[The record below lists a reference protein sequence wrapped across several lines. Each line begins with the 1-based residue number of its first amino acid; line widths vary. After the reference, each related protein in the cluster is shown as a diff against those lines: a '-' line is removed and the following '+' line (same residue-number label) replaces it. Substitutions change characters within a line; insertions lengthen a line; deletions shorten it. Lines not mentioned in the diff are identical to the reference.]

1 MLYVE
6 RVRMSELKIKPIF
19 NPNGDDSVINRRII
33 KGNTTNLFNLNE
45 TKYNWAKSLYR
56 VMLANFWIPEKVD
69 LSQDV
74 LDFQELNEYEVKA
87 FESIISFLTFLDS
100 IQTNNI
106 PNIAEYITAPE
117 VSTLLAIQEYQEVI
131 HSQSYAYILES
142 IIPVQ
147 KRNKVYELWRSDK
160 QLFERNKYIADIYQ
174 KFVDNPNNVNFARV
188 MVANYI
194 LESLYFYNGF
204 IFFYNLASKH
214 LMLGTADEI
223 RYINRDELTHITL
236 FAHIIR
242 TINQENENF
251 ITQEMVYEL
260 FEIATQQ
267 EIEWTNYI
275 LGNNIEGMDIKSTEK
290 YTKYLA
296 NQRIINL
303 GFEPLF
309 PGFEQNPYA
318 HFELMSD
325 NSGEDVKSNF
335 FESTVTNYSQAS
347 AIEGWDEI

>member
-1 MLYVE
+1 
-6 RVRMSELKIKPIF
+6 MSDLKVKPIF
-19 NPNGDDSVINRRII
+19 NPGGDDSVINRRII

-45 TKYNWAKSLYR
+45 TKYNWAKTLYR

-69 LSQDV
+69 LSQDI
-74 LDFQELNEYEVKA
+74 LDYQDLSEHEVKA
-87 FESIISFLTFLDS
+87 YESILSFLTFLDS

-106 PNIAEYITAPE
+106 PNISEYITAPE
-117 VSTLLAIQEYQEVI
+117 VTTLLAIQEYQEVI

-142 IIPVQ
+142 IVPVDR
-147 KRNKVYELWRSDK
+147 RNKVYELWRTDAT
-160 QLFERNKYIADIYQ
+160 LFNRNKYIADIYQ
-174 KFVDNPNNVNFARV
+174 NFVDKPNNDNFAKV
-188 MVANYI
+188 LIANYI

-204 IFFYNLASKH
+204 IFFYNLSSKH

-223 RYINRDELTHITL
+223 RYINRDELTHINV
-236 FAHIIR
+236 FVNIIK
-242 TINQENENF
+242 TINLENEGF
-251 ITQEMVYEL
+251 IKQDMVHEL

-275 LGNNIEGMDIKSTEK
+275 LGNNIAGMDIHSTEK

-303 GFEPLF
+303 GFEPLY
-309 PGFEQNPYA
+309 PGYNENPYA

-325 NSGEDVKSNF
+325 NGGEDIKSNF

>member
-1 MLYVE
+1 
-6 RVRMSELKIKPIF
+6 MSDLKVKPIF
-19 NPNGDDSVINRRII
+19 NPGGDDSVINRRII

-45 TKYNWAKSLYR
+45 TKYNWAKTLYR

-69 LSQDV
+69 LSQDI
-74 LDFQELNEYEVKA
+74 LDYQDLSEHEVKA
-87 FESIISFLTFLDS
+87 YESILSFLTFLDS

-106 PNIAEYITAPE
+106 PNISEYITAPE
-117 VSTLLAIQEYQEVI
+117 VTTLLAIQEYQEVI

-142 IIPVQ
+142 IVPVDR
-147 KRNKVYELWRSDK
+147 RNKVYELWRTDET
-160 QLFERNKYIADIYQ
+160 LFNRNKYIADIYQ
-174 KFVDNPNNVNFARV
+174 NFVDKPNNDNFAKV
-188 MVANYI
+188 LIANYI

-204 IFFYNLASKH
+204 IFFYNLSSKH

-223 RYINRDELTHITL
+223 RYINRDELTHINV
-236 FAHIIR
+236 FVNIIK
-242 TINQENENF
+242 TINLENEGF
-251 ITQEMVYEL
+251 IKQDMVHHL
-260 FEIATQQ
+260 FDIATQQ

-275 LGNNIEGMDIKSTEK
+275 LGNNISGMDIHSTEK

-303 GFEPLF
+303 GFEPLY
-309 PGFEQNPYA
+309 PGYNENPYA

-325 NSGEDVKSNF
+325 NSGEDIKSNF

>member
-1 MLYVE
+1 
-6 RVRMSELKIKPIF
+6 MSELKTKAIF

-45 TKYNWAKSLYR
+45 TKYTWAKSLYR

-74 LDFQELNEYEVKA
+74 LDYQELTEHEVKA

-142 IIPVQ
+142 IVPVQ
-147 KRNKVYELWRSDK
+147 SRNKVYELWRSDK
-160 QLFERNKYIADIYQ
+160 QLFERNKYIANIYQ
-174 KFVDNPNNVNFARV
+174 AFVDQPNNDNFARV
-188 MVANYI
+188 IIANYI

-236 FAHIIR
+236 FVHMIR
-242 TINQENENF
+242 SINQENENF
-251 ITQEMVYEL
+251 IKQEMVHEL
-260 FEIATQQ
+260 FAVATQQ

-275 LGNNIEGMDIKSTEK
+275 LGNNINGMDIKSTEK

-296 NQRIINL
+296 NQRIMSL

-309 PGFEQNPYA
+309 PGFDHNPYA

>member
-1 MLYVE
+1 
-6 RVRMSELKIKPIF
+6 MSELKIKPIF

-74 LDFQELNEYEVKA
+74 LDYQELNEHEIKA

-147 KRNKVYELWRSDK
+147 RRNKVYELWRSDTK
-160 QLFERNKYIADIYQ
+160 LFERNKYIANIYQ
-174 KFVDNPNNVNFARV
+174 QFVDTPNNENFARV

-214 LMLGTADEI
+214 QMLGTADEI

-236 FAHIIR
+236 FANIIR
-242 TINQENENF
+242 AINQENENF
-251 ITQEMVYEL
+251 ITQDVVHEL
-260 FEIATQQ
+260 FSVATQQ

-275 LGNNIEGMDIKSTEK
+275 LGNNINGMDIKSTEK

-296 NQRIINL
+296 NQRIMNL

-309 PGFEQNPYA
+309 EGFEQNPYS
-318 HFELMSD
+318 HFELMAD

>member
-1 MLYVE
+1 
-6 RVRMSELKIKPIF
+6 MSELKVKPIF

-45 TKYNWAKSLYR
+45 IKYNWAKSLYR

-74 LDFQELNEYEVKA
+74 LDYQNLSEHEVKA
-87 FESIISFLTFLDS
+87 FESILSFLTFLDS

-106 PNIAEYITAPE
+106 PNVSEYITAPE

-142 IIPVQ
+142 IVPVDR
-147 KRNKVYELWRSDK
+147 RNKVYELWRTDK
-160 QLFERNKYIADIYQ
+160 TLFDRNKYIADIYQ
-174 KFVDNPNNVNFARV
+174 NFVTKPDNDNFARV
-188 MVANYI
+188 MIANYI

-204 IFFYNLASKH
+204 IFFYQLASKH
-214 LMLGTADEI
+214 VMLGTADEI
-223 RYINRDELTHITL
+223 RYINRDELTHINI
-236 FAHIIR
+236 FVNIIK
-242 TINQENENF
+242 TINQENEGF
-251 ITQEMVYEL
+251 IKQETVHEL
-260 FEIATQQ
+260 FSIATEQ
-267 EIEWTNYI
+267 EIQWTNYI
-275 LGNNIEGMDIKSTEK
+275 LGNNISGMDIKSTEK

-303 GFEPLF
+303 GFEPLYE
-309 PGFEQNPYA
+309 GFDFNPYS

-347 AIEGWDEI
+347 AIEGWDDI

>member
-1 MLYVE
+1 
-6 RVRMSELKIKPIF
+6 MSELKVKPIF

-45 TKYNWAKSLYR
+45 TKYNWAKPLYR

-69 LSQDV
+69 LSQDM
-74 LDFQELNEYEVKA
+74 LDYQNLNEYEVKA
-87 FESIISFLTFLDS
+87 FESILSFLTFLDS
-100 IQTNNI
+100 IQTNNL
-106 PNIAEYITAPE
+106 PNISDYITAPE
-117 VSTLLAIQEYQEVI
+117 VTTLLAIQEYQEVI

-142 IIPVQ
+142 IVPVDR
-147 KRNKVYELWRSDK
+147 RNKVYELWRSDK
-160 QLFERNKYIADIYQ
+160 TLFNRNKYIADIYQ
-174 KFVDNPNNVNFARV
+174 EFVDRPINENFARV
-188 MVANYI
+188 IIANYI

-204 IFFYNLASKH
+204 IFFYNLSSKH
-214 LMLGTADEI
+214 VMLGTADEI
-223 RYINRDELTHITL
+223 RYINRDELTHINV
-236 FAHIIR
+236 FVNIIK

-251 ITQEMVYEL
+251 ITQEMVHEL
-260 FEIATQQ
+260 FGIATEQ

-275 LGNNIEGMDIKSTEK
+275 LGNNIPGMDVKSTEK

-296 NQRIINL
+296 NQRIMNL
-303 GFEPLF
+303 GFEPLYK
-309 PGFEQNPYA
+309 GYDENPYS

-325 NSGEDVKSNF
+325 NGGEDIKSNF

>member
-1 MLYVE
+1 MN
-6 RVRMSELKIKPIF
+6 ELKTKPIF
-19 NPNGDDSVINRRII
+19 NPSGDDSVINRRII

-69 LSQDV
+69 LSQDR
-74 LDFQELNEYEVKA
+74 LDYQELNDHEMKA

-106 PNIAEYITAPE
+106 PNISEYITAPE
-117 VSTLLAIQEYQEVI
+117 VTTLLAIQEYQEVI

-142 IIPVQ
+142 VIPVE

-160 QLFERNKYIADIYQ
+160 TLFNRNKYIADIYQ
-174 KFVDNPNNVNFARV
+174 KFVNNPSNDNFAEV
-188 MVANYI
+188 MIANYI

-204 IFFYNLASKH
+204 IFFYNLAAKH
-214 LMLGTADEI
+214 VMLGVADEI
-223 RYINRDELTHITL
+223 RYINRDELTHINL
-236 FAHIIR
+236 FVNIIR
-242 TINQENENF
+242 TINNENPGF
-251 ITQEMVYEL
+251 IKEEMVHQL
-260 FEIATQQ
+260 FDLATQQ

-275 LGNNIEGMDIKSTEK
+275 LGNKISGMNTKSTEK

-296 NQRIINL
+296 NKRIVNL
-303 GFEPLF
+303 GFQPLYK
-309 PGFEQNPYA
+309 GYDENPYSNL
-318 HFELMSD
+318 ELMSD

-335 FESTVTNYSQAS
+335 FESTVTNYSQSNAV
-347 AIEGWDEI
+347 EGWDEI